1 MAVSML
7 SLPAFLKVQNL
18 LIGYEADKLA
28 HYQSTGDRMVMT
40 SVSASVLLNVQQV
53 SKSYGTR
60 LAVDGV
66 SFQVRQ
72 GQTVGLIGPNGA
84 GKSTTVAMICGL
96 LRPDSGEITLDG
108 EAIAQGAGAAKLKI
122 GFVPQDLALY
132 DELSALENLKL
143 FGALYG
149 LKGALLKQ
157 RCEQALALVNLAD
170 RAADKPSTFSGGM
183 KRRLNIAAAL
193 LHDPRLLILDEP
205 TVGVDPQS
213 RNAIFDTLETLKAQG
228 RSLIYTSHYME
239 EVERLADHIVIIDHG
254 KVLADETPA
263 ALYQRLPAQAALQ
276 AELARAPDAALLSG
290 AQELPGVTA
299 VAHDG
304 VKLDISLVSAVHAPL
319 VLTWLA
325 AQCAR
330 SGNALLH
337 FATAKTSL
345 EDIFLNLTGRS
356 LRD

>member
-1 MAVSML
+1 MASIL
-7 SLPAFLKVQNL
+7 LRVQNL
-18 LIGYEADKLA
+18 
-28 HYQSTGDRMVMT
+28 
-40 SVSASVLLNVQQV
+40 
-53 SKSYGTR
+53 SKSYATR
-60 LAVDGV
+60 KAVDGV
-66 SFQVRQ
+66 SFQVLR

-84 GKSTTVAMICGL
+84 GKSTTVGMICGL
-96 LRPDSGEITLDG
+96 LRADAGTILMDDEPIG
-108 EAIAQGAGAAKLKI
+108 QGASAAKRKI

-132 DELSALENLKL
+132 DDLSALQNLRL

-193 LHDPRLLILDEP
+193 LHDPQLLILDEP

-213 RNAIFDTLETLKAQG
+213 RNAIFDTLEALQAQG

-239 EVERLADHIVIIDHG
+239 EVERLADHIVIIDQG

-263 ALYQRLPAQAALQ
+263 ALHLRLPARAALH
-276 AELARAPDAALLSG
+276 AELAGAPSAALLS
-290 AQELPGVTA
+290 AMREQSGVTDIER
-299 VAHDG
+299 DG
-304 VKLDISLVSAVHAPL
+304 NSLAIGLADATHAAPML
-319 VLTWLA
+319 AWLA
-325 AQCAR
+325 GQGIAI
-330 SGNALLH
+330 LH
-337 FATAKTSL
+337 FATARTSL
-345 EDIFLNLTGRS
+345 ENIFLNLTGRS

>member
-1 MAVSML
+1 MA
-7 SLPAFLKVQNL
+7 A
-18 LIGYEADKLA
+18 
-28 HYQSTGDRMVMT
+28 
-40 SVSASVLLNVQQV
+40 VLLSVNQV
-53 SKSYGTR
+53 SKSYGAR
-60 LAVDGV
+60 KAVDGV

-84 GKSTTVAMICGL
+84 GKSTTVGMICGL
-96 LRPDSGEITLDG
+96 LRSDSGSIVMDG
-108 EAIAQGAGAAKLKI
+108 QAIAQGSSEAKRKI

-132 DELSALENLKL
+132 DDLSSLENLKL

-170 RAADKPSTFSGGM
+170 RAHDKPATYSGGM

-193 LHDPRLLILDEP
+193 LHDPQLLILDEP

-213 RNAIFDTLETLKAQG
+213 RNAIFDTLEALQAQG

-254 KVLADETPA
+254 KVLADETPD
-263 ALYQRLPAQAALQ
+263 ALYRRLPAQAALR
-276 AELARAPDAALLSG
+276 AELAAAPGAALLAG
-290 AQELPGVTA
+290 AQAQPGVTGVSA
-299 VAHDG
+299 DG
-304 VKLDISLVSAVHAPL
+304 NALDIGLADAAHAPA
-319 VLTWLA
+319 VLAWLA
-325 AQCAR
+325 QQ
-330 SGNALLH
+330 GVPLLH

-345 EDIFLNLTGRS
+345 ENIFLNLTGRS